1 MGGDLYH
8 TGSLIIA
15 LQVLSYTLEI
25 GTEAETHKIE
35 CLYFS
40 RVYTNE
46 KNREREKDAYL
57 SKHTEIKCMIMP
69 RVSTRH
75 EQSGTGF
82 EGVEARE

>member
-1 MGGDLYH
+1 MKIKEIKYHYQVKGWGGADLYH

-15 LQVLSYTLEI
+15 LQVLTCTLEI

-46 KNREREKDAYL
+46 KNFERERRT
-57 SKHTEIKCMIMP
+57 HTWQNTQKLN
-69 RVSTRH
+69 
-75 EQSGTGF
+75 
-82 EGVEARE
+82 A